1 MEEAHV
7 EVAPAVAPPEP
18 IAPPVV
24 SEAAVAVEAATD
36 AESTAEPVAPADR
49 ADPPEFADPMEP
61 EAAREAI
68 DVAAVSARPEVFHP
82 AAVTSDASP
91 ATTQVKPRVLG
102 IDPAVEARRVRA
114 LAHWEH
120 VASANQTLETFA
132 ATITSLTNAGLLV
145 EIGGVRGFLPAS
157 QVRLEPGATLE
168 SLVKSSLQVTIVD
181 VDQKR
186 HRVVVSNRKAVD
198 GARRNKRAELLRSL
212 ELGQVHEATVVRLV
226 PFGAF
231 VDIGGVEGLVPMSEL
246 AFERIEKV
254 EDLLKVGDT
263 FPASVLR
270 IDEGGRK
277 IALSRKNALPD
288 PWRDHADVVRPG
300 AVVEGTVVSKEIGKD
315 AGLRVEIAP
324 GIIGAIR
331 DSDANP
337 DEYAIGEKVEVT
349 VRFADRRTR
358 KIRLGTTYAAP
369 QIAATSSGFAPLGAE
384 LRR

>member
-1 MEEAHV
+1 MEETHV
-7 EVAPAVAPPEP
+7 EAVPAVPAVAPSEP
-18 IAPPVV
+18 IAPTVAG
-24 SEAAVAVEAATD
+24 EAAIATKAASV
-36 AESTAEPVAPADR
+36 AES
-49 ADPPEFADPMEP
+49 
-61 EAAREAI
+61 
-68 DVAAVSARPEVFHP
+68 SARP
-82 AAVTSDASP
+82 AATEP
-91 ATTQVKPRVLG
+91 VKPRVLG

-114 LAHWEH
+114 LAHWDR
-120 VASANQTLETFA
+120 VAAANQTLETFA
-132 ATITSLTNAGLLV
+132 ATITSLTSGGLLV

-168 SLVKSSLQVTIVD
+168 SLVKTSLQVTIVD
-181 VDQKR
+181 VDAKR
-186 HRVVVSNRKAVD
+186 HRVVVSHRKAID
-198 GARRNKRAELLRSL
+198 GARRNKRADLLKSL
-212 ELGQVHEATVVRLV
+212 DLGQVHEATVVRLV

-246 AFERIEKV
+246 AFERVEKV

-270 IDEGGRK
+270 IDAGK
-277 IALSRKNALPD
+277 IAFSRKNALPD
-288 PWRDHADVVRPG
+288 PWRDHAAVVRPG

-324 GIIGAIR
+324 GIVGAIR

-337 DEYAIGEKVEVT
+337 DEYEIGEKVEVT

-369 QIAATSSGFAPLGAE
+369 QGASNSSGFAPLGAE

>member
-1 MEEAHV
+1 MEETHA
-7 EVAPAVAPPEP
+7 EVAPAVEPLQP
-18 IAPPVV
+18 IAPSVAAEAVV
-24 SEAAVAVEAATD
+24 PPETVAA
-36 AESTAEPVAPADR
+36 AEIAAEPVAPAAR
-49 ADPPEFADPMEP
+49 TSAQPEV
-61 EAAREAI
+61 AR
-68 DVAAVSARPEVFHP
+68 DAAVA
-82 AAVTSDASP
+82 SDASP
-91 ATTQVKPRVLG
+91 VATQAKPRVLG

-114 LAHWEH
+114 LAHWEK
-120 VASANQTLETFA
+120 VAAANQTLEAFT
-132 ATITSLTNAGLLV
+132 ATITSLTNGGLLV

-168 SLVKSSLQVTIVD
+168 SLVKTSLQVTIVD

-198 GARRNKRAELLRSL
+198 GARRNKRADLLRSL
-212 ELGQVHEATVVRLV
+212 ALGQIHEATVVRLV

-254 EDLLKVGDT
+254 EDLLKVGDR
-263 FPASVLR
+263 FQASVLR

>member
-1 MEEAHV
+1 
-7 EVAPAVAPPEP
+7 
-18 IAPPVV
+18 
-24 SEAAVAVEAATD
+24 
-36 AESTAEPVAPADR
+36 
-49 ADPPEFADPMEP
+49 
-61 EAAREAI
+61 
-68 DVAAVSARPEVFHP
+68 
-82 AAVTSDASP
+82 
-91 ATTQVKPRVLG
+91 
-102 IDPAVEARRVRA
+102 
-114 LAHWEH
+114 
-120 VASANQTLETFA
+120 
-132 ATITSLTNAGLLV
+132 
-145 EIGGVRGFLPAS
+145 
-157 QVRLEPGATLE
+157 
-168 SLVKSSLQVTIVD
+168 
-181 VDQKR
+181 
-186 HRVVVSNRKAVD
+186 
-198 GARRNKRAELLRSL
+198 
-212 ELGQVHEATVVRLV
+212 
-226 PFGAF
+226 
-231 VDIGGVEGLVPMSEL
+231 
-246 AFERIEKV
+246 
-254 EDLLKVGDT
+254 
-263 FPASVLR
+263 VLR